1 MVYDGCNYFAFWAI
15 FCPFTPLTARKINIL
30 KKWRK
35 APGDIIVLHKCTK
48 NYDQMMYSSW
58 DMVHDDDGDWCNCYF
73 SFWAIFCPFTPLTT
87 QKIKVLK
94 KWKKNPII
102 LSFFDICA
110 PKIMIRW
117 CMVPD
122 ICCATDRRTDRQTDG
137 WRDRWTDGR
146 EKWHIDV
153 GRDWFRSISTSVH
166 QFWGHRIWAPK
177 FNHSCAKK

>member
-1 MVYDGCNYFAFWAI
+1 MDHFLPFYSPNSPKNKYFEKMK
-15 FCPFTPLTARKINIL
+15 KI
-30 KKWRK
+30 
-35 APGDIIVLHKCTK
+35 PGDIIVLHKCPK

-94 KWKKNPII
+94 KWKKP
-102 LSFFDICA
+102 LSYYHFFYICA

-117 CMVPD
+117 CMVPE
-122 ICCATDRRTDRQTDG
+122 ICCATDRQTDG
-137 WRDRWTDGR
+137 WRDGGTDGR
-146 EKWHIDV
+146 KKWHIEV
-153 GRDWFRSISTSVH
+153 GRGWFRSILTSVH